1 MIKGIGCDLVKI
13 ERIKKASLNNFIER
27 ILSEKEKKALSCISN
42 DKRKYEFLAGRFAAK
57 EAFSKALGTGIGEIG
72 FKDIEVLN
80 DENGKPYINFLNFKT
95 HLSITHT
102 EEYALAFVV
111 IESE

>member
-1 MIKGIGCDLVKI
+1 MINV
-13 ERIKKASLNNFIER
+13 NMNFLLEGLR
-27 ILSEKEKKALSCISN
+27 
-42 DKRKYEFLAGRFAAK
+42 RKS
-57 EAFSKALGTGIGEIG
+57 FSKALGTGIGIVG

-80 DENGKPYINFLNFKT
+80 DENGKPYINYQNLTT

-111 IESE
+111 IEND